1 MQQKLLSWYLLPL
14 VILYPSGF
22 NLLNMPCFSQIPL
35 MASLDIFYSGPP
47 LRKYIK
53 QYNLCV
59 INCSAIFNE
68 LLSVA
73 SSVSECRMIKNFRE
87 LT

>member
-1 MQQKLLSWYLLPL
+1 
-14 VILYPSGF
+14 
-22 NLLNMPCFSQIPL
+22 
-35 MASLDIFYSGPP
+35 MASLYIFYSGPP

-68 LLSVA
+68 LLPVA